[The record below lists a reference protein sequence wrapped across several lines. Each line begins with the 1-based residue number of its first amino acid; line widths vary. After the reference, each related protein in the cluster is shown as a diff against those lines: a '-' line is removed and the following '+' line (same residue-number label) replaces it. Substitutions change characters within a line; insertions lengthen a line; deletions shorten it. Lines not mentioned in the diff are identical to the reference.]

1 MPETIDLTQKPDSP
15 DIQAQ
20 AAFDAAGN
28 LRVAYVG
35 LTAEDMESLKA
46 LASSPHWKIYRTLL
60 QRAVAEYMRASWQVT
75 DVNGVVKMVHNA
87 GLAAGINFSINQVQ
101 VLCAE
106 YDRKQQEALEKAEKK
121 PQPFRK
127 G

>member
-1 MPETIDLTQKPDSP
+1 MPETIDLTKSAEESQ
-15 DIQAQ
+15 IQAQ
-20 AAFDAAGN
+20 SAFDAAGN
-28 LRVAYVG
+28 LRVAYEG
-35 LTAEDMESLKA
+35 ITAEDMESLKA
-46 LASSPHWKIYRTLL
+46 LATSPHWRVYRVLL
-60 QRAVAEYMRASWQVT
+60 QKAVAEYMRASWQVT

-101 VLCAE
+101 VLCAD
-106 YDRKQQEALEKAEKK
+106 YDKKQKEAIEKAEKK